1 MAPILVIT
9 SVYSSYFPLKLD
21 LVNNVCGGGNGASK
35 MGLKWGVITD
45 DPVEKIQSDFVY
57 FVIVFSIGLANLYYQ
72 NTTASPAKNWGNHGK
87 SPKLSKS
94 V

>member
-9 SVYSSYFPLKLD
+9 SVYFSHFPLPLD
-21 LVNNVCGGGNGASK
+21 LVNNVCEDGNGTSK

-45 DPVEKIQSDFVY
+45 NPVEK
-57 FVIVFSIGLANLYYQ
+57 NL
-72 NTTASPAKNWGNHGK
+72 
-87 SPKLSKS
+87 

>member
-9 SVYSSYFPLKLD
+9 SVYFSHFPLQLD
-21 LVNNVCGGGNGASK
+21 LVNNVCDGGHGASK

-45 DPVEKIQSDFVY
+45 NPVEK
-57 FVIVFSIGLANLYYQ
+57 NL
-72 NTTASPAKNWGNHGK
+72 
-87 SPKLSKS
+87 